1 MPKKTWPDEA
11 EQFLMEEWHMIMQ
24 ASQGK
29 MFTKQ
34 EKVDLVTRKLNE
46 RSEEEDWKI
55 MFVGDHGQ
63 VVNKLE
69 SMAKKAK
76 KTYHKFT
83 KTGSAVEDKFD
94 LQVSLRPT

>member
-11 EQFLMEEWHMIMQ
+11 EKFLMEEWHKIMQ

-46 RSEEEDWKI
+46 QSQEEDWKI
-55 MFVGDHGQ
+55 TFVGDQ
-63 VVNKLE
+63 VVNKLD

-76 KTYHKFT
+76 KTYDKFT

-94 LQVSLRPT
+94 LQVSMKQT